1 MENLKIRFLNMY
13 FDQKTGEVYLKIFL
27 EMFPSHIN
35 ISFEISTTIKQVIY
49 TVTSKIKNPDKAKV
63 CQAEM

>member
-1 MENLKIRFLNMY
+1 MENLIIRFPNMY
-13 FDQKTGEVYLKIFL
+13 FDQKTGEVYLRIFL
-27 EMFPSHIN
+27 EMFPTHIN

-49 TVTSKIKNPDKAKV
+49 TATSKIKKPDKAKV